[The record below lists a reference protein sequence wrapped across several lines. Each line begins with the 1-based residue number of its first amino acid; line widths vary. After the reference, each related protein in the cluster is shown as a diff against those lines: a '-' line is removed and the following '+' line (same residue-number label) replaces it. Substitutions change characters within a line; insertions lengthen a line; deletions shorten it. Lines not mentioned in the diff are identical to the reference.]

1 MDYLDKKYC
10 FVVLLLILGCKSK
23 PKVEILPVETFFTGA
38 QQANYQISPNG
49 KSLAFLQLYQ
59 GKLNVFVR
67 PVNDTVSTRVTAFK
81 DASIRIVNWVSNN
94 RLLCVKQ
101 KDSINS
107 YNAFLINSDGTGRII
122 VQNKANTKVNVLDAE
137 AHDSVNVLITI
148 NERNESFFDVYQL
161 NIYTGEKKLFVKNPG
176 NIVSWFA
183 DDEGNVNLGVAGD
196 GVNET
201 IYYRKNADA
210 PFTRVI
216 SNNFKNTLKP
226 IGFIKDKTHI
236 YALSNLNRDKLALV
250 KFDCVKG
257 KESEIIYENPDA
269 DILEVLN
276 SALNNKPIAV
286 TYEGDKRET
295 HFLDE
300 RYKKIYTEILNKLT
314 NQEVEIISKDSLE
327 QNFVIKAYTDKN
339 PGSYYVYKVQQ
350 RKLLEI
356 ARVNPAI
363 NPENMCGM
371 QPINY
376 KTRDGLSIHGY
387 LTLPLGKKKK
397 NFPCVVMPHQGPNQ
411 RNVWGYSPEVQFL
424 ANRGYAVFQMNFRG
438 STGYGKAFENAGFK
452 QWGGKMQDDIF
463 DGVKWLISEGIAD
476 PDKIGVFGYGF
487 GGYSALNQIIKHPDT
502 YKCAA
507 SYSGYINLF
516 NYIKGFPAYFKPYK
530 LMLNEIVGNPKTDI
544 DYLKS
549 ASPVFQIEKIKTP
562 LFIAQGGK
570 DSKVNVNETS
580 QFVKELRKKNVP
592 VNYILNE
599 NETQLFK
606 NIDNKLVFYRQLG
619 EFLDKYLKAQ

>member
-1 MDYLDKKYC
+1 M
-10 FVVLLLILGCKSK
+10 LLIFGCSNG
-23 PKVEILPVETFFTGA
+23 PKVKLLPAEAFFTGA
-38 QQANYQISPNG
+38 QQSKYQISPNG
-49 KSLAFLQLYQ
+49 KSLAFLQFYK

-67 PVNDTVSTRVTAFK
+67 SVNDTASVRVTDLK
-81 DASIRIVNWVSNN
+81 DASVRNLNWVGDN

-101 KDSINS
+101 KDSVNS
-107 YNAFLINSDGTGRII
+107 FSAFLINSDGTNS
-122 VQNKANTKVNVLDAE
+122 VTVKSEENTKINILDAV
-137 AHDSVNVLITI
+137 AHDHINVLITL
-148 NERNESFFDVYQL
+148 NERDEAFFDVYQL
-161 NIYTGEKKLFVKNPG
+161 NIRTGEKKLFVKNPG

-183 DDEGNVNLGVAGD
+183 DEAGNVNLGVGGD

-201 IYYRKNADA
+201 IYYRKSSADA
-210 PFTRVI
+210 FMPVI

-226 IGFIKDKTHI
+226 VGFTKDKRFI

-250 KFDCVKG
+250 EFDCVNG
-257 KESEIIYENPDA
+257 KESKLIYTNPNA
-269 DILEVLN
+269 DILEVLVSRLTN
-276 SALNNKPIAV
+276 EPISV
-286 TYEGDKRET
+286 IYENDKRET

-300 RYKKIYTEILNKLT
+300 NHRKIYDSILKKLP
-314 NQEVEIISKDSLE
+314 NQEVEVIAKDSLE
-327 QNFVIKAYTDKN
+327 RNFVVKAYTDKD
-339 PGSYYVYKVQQ
+339 PGSYYIYKTQQ
-350 RKLLEI
+350 RKLQKI
-356 ARVNPAI
+356 ADVNSAI
-363 NPENMCGM
+363 NPENMCEM
-371 QPINY
+371 KPVSY
-376 KTRDGLSIHGY
+376 KTRDGLTIQGY
-387 LTLPLGKKKK
+387 LTLPLGKSKK
-397 NFPCVVMPHQGPNQ
+397 NIPCVILPHQGPSQ

-463 DGVKWLISEGIAD
+463 DGVQWLISEGIAN
-476 PDKIGVFGYGF
+476 PQKIGIFGYGF
-487 GGYSALNQIIKHPDT
+487 GGYSALNQIVKHPDT
-502 YKCAA
+502 YKCCA

-530 LMLNEIVGNPKTDI
+530 LMLNEIVGNPETDI

-570 DSKVNVNETS
+570 DPKVNVNETS
-580 QFVKELRKKNVP
+580 QFVKELRKKGVP

-606 NIDNKLVFYRQLG
+606 NNNSKLLFYKQLSD
-619 EFLDKYLKAQ
+619 FLDKYLKTE